1 MSTVFTRKKRILF
14 AIPLIIVGSILIY
27 SWLSFL
33 TGVYLPTFNHYLGLL
48 LFLPI
53 IYFMFKGKSF
63 KTPVLL
69 FGLYL
74 VLATVN
80 IVSFFP
86 YTATTS
92 FGMNIGSLTIATPGF
107 NGYSLLLL
115 IVYFIFNFNTLA
127 DIYLD
132 YKEAK
137 GTL

>member
-1 MSTVFTRKKRILF
+1 MSTVFTRKSRIVF

-48 LFLPI
+48 FLPI
-53 IYFMFKGKSF
+53 IYLMFRGSSF

-86 YTATTS
+86 YTATTT
-92 FGMNIGSLTIATPGF
+92 FGMNIGSLTIATP
-107 NGYSLLLL
+107 
-115 IVYFIFNFNTLA
+115 
-127 DIYLD
+127 
-132 YKEAK
+132 
-137 GTL
+137 